1 MHIKI
6 SVQWARKGHLQCK
19 STAFLL
25 YKCQRKRF
33 KTAENWSVTNCLEK
47 AELQFCVRSK
57 HYQFVLCPATG

>member
-25 YKCQRKRF
+25 YKCQCKRF

-47 AELQFCVRSK
+47 AELQFCV
-57 HYQFVLCPATG
+57 